1 MFEKIVIENLLH
13 DNSFIQKFIGFID
26 DKYFEDKVSNV
37 LFKLINK
44 YYIDYK
50 KAPFITELATSLQNE
65 QSIDETTFKN
75 CIETIKLLKTPE
87 TYNPEWLTNETK
99 KWIRNS
105 AFKSVIYDSAV
116 KLDNGKPLDDLM
128 ENVKTVFNI
137 NFNETIGNNFKNDY
151 KEQFDFYQLKEE
163 KIECNITELNNVC
176 GGGVERKSLNILMA
190 PTNTGKTSAMIS
202 LASSYLRRG
211 YNVLYIT
218 CEMAERK
225 IRQRFDANFLN
236 IPINDIPALKK
247 EDYFSRMEILFKS
260 LKTNLIIKE
269 YPTSMANVNHLR
281 GLLNSLANKEN
292 FVPDIVMVDYLNLL
306 NSIRVKAGK
315 SYEIVKAIA
324 EEVRGL
330 ACEYNMCFWS
340 ATQTNREGDGASDLD
355 ITDVSESYG
364 LPMTADLLV
373 AIIQTEELKKQ
384 GRQIWKNLKDRYSGL
399 KFYKFPVNH
408 DFSLCQVSDCREN
421 GGFNNE
427 PENIESMKE
436 DIRQKV
442 SALDDDFFN

>member
-1 MFEKIVIENLLH
+1 LLW
-13 DNSFIQKFIGFID
+13 SII
-26 DKYFEDKVSNV
+26 
-37 LFKLINK
+37 
-44 YYIDYK
+44 YI
-50 KAPFITELATSLQNE
+50 
-65 QSIDETTFKN
+65 
-75 CIETIKLLKTPE
+75 
-87 TYNPEWLTNETK
+87 
-99 KWIRNS
+99 
-105 AFKSVIYDSAV
+105 
-116 KLDNGKPLDDLM
+116 
-128 ENVKTVFNI
+128 
-137 NFNETIGNNFKNDY
+137 
-151 KEQFDFYQLKEE
+151 
-163 KIECNITELNNVC
+163 
-176 GGGVERKSLNILMA
+176 
-190 PTNTGKTSAMIS
+190 
-202 LASSYLRRG
+202 
-211 YNVLYIT
+211 
-218 CEMAERK
+218 
-225 IRQRFDANFLN
+225 
-236 IPINDIPALKK
+236 
-247 EDYFSRMEILFKS
+247 
-260 LKTNLIIKE
+260 
-269 YPTSMANVNHLR
+269 
-281 GLLNSLANKEN
+281 
-292 FVPDIVMVDYLNLL
+292 L

-330 ACEYNMCFWS
+330 ACEYNMCIWS